1 MNILYL
7 DTETTS
13 VDPATAYIVELG
25 ALLCGPQSGGCPAM
39 ADNCY
44 LYCPPVPIPPEASA
58 IHGYTDTVI
67 TGHSPVKVDD
77 HRASWIGQML
87 READI
92 LCGHNILAYDLPIL
106 RREFPVLFGGCR
118 LPVLDTLRLARHIW
132 PDIPSHALQVLR
144 YRFNLPTTCGSPH
157 GAAFDAYLCK
167 GLVEHIKDKEL
178 EMQADGSDDGLF
190 VCSRRDDVPS
200 GHGNTADLALVDL
213 SIQPIMVTT
222 IRFGKHSGMKVR
234 DLPRDYVRWL
244 LGQAWLATEQLDL
257 LWTLKQLG
265 SK

>member
-7 DTETTS
+7 DTETTG
-13 VDPATAYIVELG
+13 VDPAAAHIVEL
-25 ALLCGPQSGGCPAM
+25 ALMCRPLVSPDSAR
-39 ADNCY
+39 Y
-44 LYCPPVPIPPEASA
+44 RPPVSIPPESSA
-58 IHGYTDTVI
+58 VHHIVDED
-67 TGHSPVKVDD
+67 VKDFQSTSEDD
-77 HRASWIGQML
+77 HPESLVGQALAS
-87 READI
+87 ADI

-106 RREFPVLFGGCR
+106 RREFPVLFGGCK

-144 YRFNLPTTCGSPH
+144 YRFDLPTTCGSPH
-157 GAAFDAYLCK
+157 GASFDAFLCK

-200 GHGNTADLALVDL
+200 GHGATVDLALVDL
-213 SIQPIMVTT
+213 ANKPIMVGT
-222 IRFGKHSGMKVR
+222 IRFGKHSGMKVK

-244 LGQAWLATEQLDL
+244 LGQAWLATEQPDL
-257 LWTLKQLG
+257 AWTLKQLG